1 MKHAIRNTTV
11 LAALIVGSLAASLAA
26 TVSVPFAF
34 QVRGVAFPAGQY
46 EVKASTNHAFLTL
59 QNKQYP
65 AKQYTWVTHPNDA
78 NLQADTVLSFDETG
92 SVPVLLSIQDLQWRT
107 NHFSG
112 NHKKGSDVE
121 QASLGR

>member
-11 LAALIVGSLAASLAA
+11 LAALIFGSLAASLAA

-34 QVRGVAFPAGQY
+34 QVGRVAFPSGQY

-59 QNKQYP
+59 QNKQHP
-65 AKQYTWVTHPNDA
+65 ARQYSWVAHPDA
-78 NLQADTVLSFDETG
+78 NLQGDTVLSFDETG

-107 NHFSG
+107 NTFSG
-112 NHKKGSDVE
+112 SHKKGSEVA
-121 QASLGR
+121 QGSLGK

>member
-34 QVRGVAFPAGQY
+34 QVRGAAFPAGQY
-46 EVKASTNHAFLTL
+46 EVKASSNHAFLTL

-65 AKQYTWVTHPNDA
+65 AKQYTWVAHPDDA
-78 NLQADTVLSFDETG
+78 KPQADTVLSFDETG

-107 NHFSG
+107 NNFSG
-112 NHKKGSDVE
+112 SHTKGSKVE
-121 QASLGR
+121 FASLGK